1 MVEQSEHGRL
11 VVKDS
16 GKVSVVTVDRRLS
29 SKVVGMEVVGKMVV
43 DWIVVGKVVV

>member
-16 GKVSVVTVDRRLS
+16 GKFSVVTVDRRLS
-29 SKVVGMEVVGKMVV
+29 SKVVGKMVL
-43 DWIVVGKVVV
+43 DWIVVGKVVVV